1 MNELANHGRWIVEFG
16 FYLLLALNLA
26 AFVKMFLPQKRE
38 VSFADAYAHRAELAS
53 VCSRV
58 ERLEDCFEELRDQ
71 IRDDRETLMLAGEER
86 VQRLQERLESLRV
99 EMRADRDE
107 SQKIRAQCDAQLHRR
122 IDELVNGMH
131 EKIESLHARIGEVP
145 EKIARLTKI

>member
-1 MNELANHGRWIVEFG
+1 MNELANHGSWITEFG

-38 VSFADAYAHRAELAS
+38 VSFADTYAHRAELS
-53 VCSRV
+53 SLSTRV
-58 ERLEDCFEELRDQ
+58 DRLEDCFEEFRDQ
-71 IRDDRETLMLAGEER
+71 IRDDRETLMVAGEER

-131 EKIESLHARIGEVP
+131 EKIEGLHARIGEVP